1 MPTLPDVSM
10 QPSFFPSQAVIENGE
25 IVAYTAEWHVYHR
38 DTLTS
43 IAEAPNQTL
52 ALELCDAAIQK
63 MAELRAPQPIVVD
76 PLQVSPPAGEESGTQ
91 APPQAEGVGP
101 PVGTFPV
108 EQWRHRYSIRANPEA
123 KVGEMVTVSFRI
135 PQNVKDALEAR
146 AAWLKEAGDPGIE
159 NTTDAMQDAAV
170 CWLLMEGVI

>member
-25 IVAYTAEWHVYHR
+25 IVRYTAEWHVYHR

-63 MAELRAPQPIVVD
+63 MAELRAPADPLHVEPLVTELDSPIVI
-76 PLQVSPPAGEESGTQ
+76 
-91 APPQAEGVGP
+91 AE
-101 PVGTFPV
+101 
-108 EQWRHRYSIRANPEA
+108 
-123 KVGEMVTVSFRI
+123 
-135 PQNVKDALEAR
+135 
-146 AAWLKEAGDPGIE
+146 
-159 NTTDAMQDAAV
+159 
-170 CWLLMEGVI
+170 

>member
-1 MPTLPDVSM
+1 MGPT
-10 QPSFFPSQAVIENGE
+10 
-25 IVAYTAEWHVYHR
+25 T
-38 DTLTS
+38 
-43 IAEAPNQTL
+43 
-52 ALELCDAAIQK
+52 DA
-63 MAELRAPQPIVVD
+63 
-76 PLQVSPPAGEESGTQ
+76 SN
-91 APPQAEGVGP
+91 
-101 PVGTFPV
+101 
-108 EQWRHRYSIRANPEA
+108 WRHRYSIRANPEA